1 MASSLQ
7 IAVRQ
12 IHLSLLWGAS
22 LLVPAWR
29 RSEWSHEWR
38 TELWYVLREC
48 SSETNA
54 SPRSIREATRF
65 CMGAYQDAIWL
76 RKRSGQKQQLFGRIR
91 GSGYVLVFLLTAVL
105 FLTWGIAHISPRVS
119 AAMSRIQVYP
129 WPMSATGAAPCDC
142 PFDLIVGRTS
152 LRATQ
157 LLFDG
162 FSHYKVTQETVWS
175 EDMPRTEWT
184 VAQARSDFFNVLHV
198 PVRLTDGAKRVPDK
212 LPHLV
217 LAQDTWMRDF
227 GGKRNIGGAKVHL
240 GSVNAMVVGVASGD
254 STGLPGSASAWLL
267 SSDPEA
273 GSGKSEFV
281 VGHLSRAGYLDD
293 GRWCLSVGGILLAFL
308 VLPFVS
314 RPSSGEYGTGSQK
327 PSLTRRIRF
336 GVFLLTKITIL
347 LGIVYY
353 ASVDLGCLLVQP
365 FSPAAEYI
373 QATSSVAV
381 GILGLRWAFRD
392 QQRRCPICL
401 RRMAHPVKVGQPSR
415 IFLAWNGVELVC
427 ERGHGLLHIPETP
440 TSWFGAQRWISLDRS
455 WQFLFARPNA

>member
-7 IAVRQ
+7 IVVRQ

-22 LLVPAWR
+22 LLVPAWQ

-38 TELWYVLREC
+38 TELWYVLRE
-48 SSETNA
+48 SFSETRA
-54 SPRSIREATRF
+54 SPRSILEATRF

-76 RKRSGQKQQLFGRIR
+76 RKRSGEKQQLFSRIR
-91 GSGYVLVFLLTAVL
+91 GSAYVSVFLLTAVL
-105 FLTWGIAHISPRVS
+105 FLTWGVARISPRVS
-119 AAMSRIQVYP
+119 AGTSRIQVYA
-129 WPMSATGAAPCDC
+129 WPMSATGAIPCDC
-142 PFDLIVGRTS
+142 PFDLIVGRRS
-152 LRATQ
+152 LRVTQ

-184 VAQARSDFFNVLHV
+184 VAQARSDFFDVLHV
-198 PVRLTDGAKRVPDK
+198 PVRLTDGVKRVPDK
-212 LPHLV
+212 LPHIV
-217 LAQDTWMRDF
+217 LAQDTWTRDF
-227 GGKRNIGGAKVHL
+227 GGKPNIAGAKLHL
-240 GSVNAMVVGVASGD
+240 GSVNAMVVGVASGA
-254 STGLPGSASAWLL
+254 SSGLPGSASAWLL
-267 SSDPEA
+267 DSDLDA

-293 GRWCLSVGGILLAFL
+293 GRWGLSVGGILLTFL

-314 RPSSGEYGTGSQK
+314 RPSLGEYGPGSQK

-336 GVFLLTKITIL
+336 AVFLFTKITIL

-353 ASVDLGCLLVQP
+353 ASMDLACLLVQP
-365 FSPAAEYI
+365 FSPASDYI
-373 QATSSVAV
+373 QASSSVAV
-381 GILGLRWAFRD
+381 CILGLRWAFRD

-401 RRMAHPVKVGQPSR
+401 RRMAHPVEVGQPSR

-440 TSWFGAQRWISLDRS
+440 TSWFGAQRWISLDPS
-455 WQFLFARPNA
+455 WQFLFARSNG